1 MPREPDKI
9 PRERIVTTERR
20 RWTLEVLLPRDD
32 IDELG
37 RDDFLGP
44 AFRLDLELNLHPAP
58 SRAANAASGLRR
70 RLRHRAAD
78 RPGDVRRVQL
88 TDGAIH
94 GRPLGHER
102 LHRVRR
108 IRGADGGAVRLDDD
122 LRGRSD
128 LRIDKTLDCGV
139 VVVDRQRDAVVLD
152 AADARH
158 GALTE
163 GSRRDLVRRDVQ
175 RDRRDIGRDIGP
187 VEGDL
192 GIREDELSQ
201 CDRPP
206 LGRRGCVIHLSGH
219 QAANRN
225 QPST

>member
-1 MPREPDKI
+1 MPREPDEI

-70 RLRHRAAD
+70 RLRHGARDNPRHVGA
-78 RPGDVRRVQL
+78 VEL
-88 TDGAIH
+88 TNGAIH
-94 GRPLGHER
+94 GRPLGDER

-108 IRGADGGAVRLDDD
+108 VRGADGGPVRLDDD
-122 LRGRSD
+122 LSGRSD
-128 LRIDKTLDCGV
+128 LRIDQTLNRGIV
-139 VVVDRQRDAVVLD
+139 VVNRQRNAVVLD

-158 GALTE
+158 GALAE
-163 GSRRDLVRRDVQ
+163 GSRRDLIRRDVQ
-175 RDRRDIGRDIGP
+175 RDRRDIGRDVGP

-192 GIREDELSQ
+192 GIRKDELSQ

-225 QPST
+225 QPSS